1 MTDDILVDN
10 TGLGF
15 IGHLLSQVDFD
26 LMVNQD
32 TVPHGNQTLTTS
44 DILRTMIGII
54 AQGELSYEEV
64 EDLRDNP
71 SFPYLIQTNKV
82 PSESALRQRLDELG
96 KDPTLQAKL
105 FDISQDHATLP
116 VMTQINQKV
125 RVSTKKT
132 RQNEWLPLKQAF
144 IPLDIDVTPF
154 DNSNSQKEGVSRT
167 YKGFDGYAPNYAY
180 LSTEGYIV
188 HSELREGKDHVQKG
202 TVRFLEQAIKRS
214 QALTDQAICVRMDA
228 GNDSE
233 ANLRVC
239 QTAGVDYLIKR
250 NRRNKP
256 VDAFLEEAHAQ
267 GIAPVIERE
276 GKYRYDFFTVENG
289 YRSVV
294 RVIERWSDAKGI
306 IYLMPQLDVEHYWTS
321 LDEPVST
328 VIVCRWAK
336 CSNF

>member
-1 MTDDILVDN
+1 
-10 TGLGF
+10 
-15 IGHLLSQVDFD
+15 
-26 LMVNQD
+26 MVNQD

-54 AQGELSYEEV
+54 GQGELSYEEV

-96 KDPTLQAKL
+96 RDPTLQAKL
-105 FDISQDHATLP
+105 FDISQEAIKRHATLP

-125 RVSTKKT
+125 RVPTKKT

-202 TVRFLEQAIKRS
+202 RLLKKHSF
-214 QALTDQAICVRMDA
+214 
-228 GNDSE
+228 
-233 ANLRVC
+233 
-239 QTAGVDYLIKR
+239 
-250 NRRNKP
+250 
-256 VDAFLEEAHAQ
+256 
-267 GIAPVIERE
+267 
-276 GKYRYDFFTVENG
+276 
-289 YRSVV
+289 
-294 RVIERWSDAKGI
+294 
-306 IYLMPQLDVEHYWTS
+306 
-321 LDEPVST
+321 
-328 VIVCRWAK
+328 
-336 CSNF
+336 